1 MFNVLV
7 SSTFLRNEIY
17 KCFEKSNA
25 IFKFKFE
32 KEMASEKIYSMR
44 RLCGKVVFIV
54 LEQKVEI
61 DFNFP

>member
-25 IFKFKFE
+25 SFEFKFE
-32 KEMASEKIYSMR
+32 KEMVGEKVYSMR
-44 RLCGKVVFIV
+44 RLCGIVLFIV
-54 LEQKVEI
+54 LEQKVKI

>member
-25 IFKFKFE
+25 SFEFKFE
-32 KEMASEKIYSMR
+32 KKMVGEKVYSMR
-44 RLCGKVVFIV
+44 RLCGIVLFIV
-54 LEQKVEI
+54 LEQKVKI